1 MLNRMPTLDRMI
13 SWGLGVDGNCKLC
26 QNGMESR
33 DHLFFECSYSKEVWQ
48 SVLQLCGLT
57 RRILRW
63 EEEIEWASQ
72 KFKGKSLISN
82 ILRLAWNAS
91 IYHNWKERNGRMHG
105 QTSAAPN
112 QIVQHIQ
119 DDIRLRLISLKS
131 ITNDAVNCL
140 LCHNWGLSLISSVCL

>member
-1 MLNRMPTLDRMI
+1 
-13 SWGLGVDGNCKLC
+13 
-26 QNGMESR
+26 MESR
-33 DHLFFECSYSKEVWQ
+33 DHLFFECSYSKEVWR

-91 IYHNWKERNGRMHG
+91 IYHIWKERNGRMHG
-105 QTSAAPN
+105 QTFAAPN

-140 LCHNWGLSLISSVCL
+140 LCHNWGLSLISSFCL